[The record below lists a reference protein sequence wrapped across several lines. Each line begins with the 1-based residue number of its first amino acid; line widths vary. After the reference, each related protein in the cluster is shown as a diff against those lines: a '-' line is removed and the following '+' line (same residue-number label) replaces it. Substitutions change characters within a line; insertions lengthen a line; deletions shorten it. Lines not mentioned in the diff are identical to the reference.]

1 MDYILFIKKK
11 INSFLGKESN
21 ATSRK
26 ITKGLIWTF
35 LGTAISK
42 GFFLLAFVVIAR
54 IISVEDYGKIGLLR
68 SFINTFTFFSLASFG
83 VTANKYLAINKENNK
98 ILASRIYSSTRLL
111 VFILSLFILL
121 VSVIFLEDITIYVVG
136 DATLKTEVLL
146 SSFAI
151 FFASLNG
158 LQMGALSGLE
168 KFNKISKVHIVNGL
182 LSLPLLCLGAYYK
195 GVLGVIVAL
204 LLVNIAIWLCSA
216 FFLHRGLKEF
226 GITFRLDNFGD
237 SIKIVKSFTLPSF
250 LGGVMMSPV
259 ILYCNS
265 LLVNY
270 SSDGFE
276 ELGFYNAAFLYS
288 SIVSIL
294 IGIVGQVFYP
304 FSMKFFNKKNAK
316 FDFVNIF
323 TSYILGIILCF
334 PLLCFPDL
342 FMKIFGE
349 DYEGSTTTLI
359 LVVLS
364 TIVIA
369 HRQGI
374 ARNFAAGDFMW
385 WSLLSNSFWAVN
397 VIFWCYFFLEDGAV
411 GRAAAFF
418 IAYLINTLVF
428 IPFYIRKKLI
438 TRSLVFSK
446 FHLGIISSLF
456 IGVCTFYY
464 LDSIFL
470 RIFLFMGLTS
480 FIILCFY
487 KWFNKYTQY
496 A

>member
-1 MDYILFIKKK
+1 MDYFPSIKKT

-42 GFFLLAFVVIAR
+42 SFFLIAFIVIAR
-54 IISVEDYGKIGLLR
+54 IVSVEEYGKIGLLR

-83 VTANKYLAINKENNK
+83 VTANKYLAINKETNK
-98 ILASRIYSSTRLL
+98 VLASRIYSSTRLF
-111 VFILSLFILL
+111 VFILSLFILIGSIL
-121 VSVIFLEDITIYVVG
+121 FLEPITIYIVG
-136 DATLKTEVLL
+136 NVSLKTEVLL
-146 SSFAI
+146 SSIII

-168 KFNKISKVHIVNGL
+168 KFNKISYVHIVNGL

-195 GVLGVIVAL
+195 GVLGVIIAL
-204 LLVNIAIWLCSA
+204 LIVNVAIWLCSA
-216 FFLHRGLKEF
+216 IFLHKGLKEF
-226 GITFRLDNFGD
+226 SITFRLDNYKKSFE
-237 SIKIVKSFTLPSF
+237 IVKSFTLPSF
-250 LGGVMMSPV
+250 LSGVMMSPV

-270 SSDGFE
+270 SSDGYE

-304 FSMKFFNKKNAK
+304 FSMRFFNKNNLK
-316 FDFVNIF
+316 FDFINILS
-323 TSYILGIILCF
+323 SYIIGILLCF

-342 FMKIFGE
+342 FMKIFGK
-349 DYEGSTTTLI
+349 DYGNNTITLI
-359 LVVLS
+359 FVVLS

-374 ARNFAAGDFMW
+374 ARNFAAGNYMW
-385 WSLLSNSFWAVN
+385 WSLLSNSFWAIN
-397 VIFWCYFFLEDGAV
+397 VVFWCYLFLEDGAI

-418 IAYLINTLVF
+418 IAYLINTIVF

-438 TRSLVFSK
+438 NKHLIFSK
-446 FHLGIISSLF
+446 FHIGILF
-456 IGVCTFYY
+456 ALLAGVSTFYY
-464 LDSIFL
+464 IDFMVLRVFIFL
-470 RIFLFMGLTS
+470 GLTA
-480 FIILCFY
+480 FIVSCFY
-487 KWFNKYTQY
+487 KWFNNYIQN

>member
-1 MDYILFIKKK
+1 MNYLLFSKRK
-11 INSFLGKESN
+11 INALLGKEGN

-42 GFFLLAFVVIAR
+42 SFFLLAFVVIAR
-54 IISVEDYGKIGLLR
+54 IVSVEEYGKIGLLR

-83 VTANKYLAINKENNK
+83 VTANKYLAINKDTNK
-98 ILASRIYSSTRLL
+98 VLASRIYSSTRLF
-111 VFILSLFILL
+111 VFILALFILISSIL
-121 VSVIFLEDITIYVVG
+121 FLEPITLYIVG
-136 DATLKTEVLL
+136 DVSLKIEVLL
-146 SSFAI
+146 SSVII

-168 KFNKISKVHIVNGL
+168 KFSKISQVHIVNGL
-182 LSLPLLCLGAYYK
+182 LSLPLLCFGAYYK
-195 GVLGVIVAL
+195 GVFGVIVAL
-204 LLVNIAIWLCSA
+204 LIVNLAIWLCSA
-216 FFLHRGLKEF
+216 FFLHKGLKEF
-226 GITFRLDNFGD
+226 SITFRLDNYSESF
-237 SIKIVKSFTLPSF
+237 KIVKSFTLPSF
-250 LGGVMMSPV
+250 LSGIMISPV

-270 SSDGFE
+270 SSDGYE

-304 FSMKFFNKKNAK
+304 FSMQFFNKKNLK
-316 FDFVNIF
+316 FDFVNIL
-323 TSYILGIILCF
+323 TSYILGIFLCF

-342 FMKIFGE
+342 FMGIFGK
-349 DYEGSTTTLI
+349 DYGGNTTTLI

-374 ARNFAAGDFMW
+374 ARNFAAGNYMW
-385 WSLLSNSFWAVN
+385 WSLLSNSFWAIN
-397 VIFWCYFFLEDGAV
+397 IIFWCYFFLEDGAI

-428 IPFYIRKKLI
+428 IPFYTHKKLI
-438 TRSLVFSK
+438 DKTLVFSK
-446 FHLGIISSLF
+446 YHTLIILCIA
-456 IGVCTFYY
+456 IGVGSFYY
-464 LDSIFL
+464 VDYLVLRFILFLILLFSI
-470 RIFLFMGLTS
+470 IV
-480 FIILCFY
+480 CFY
-487 KWFNKYTQY
+487 KWFNSYLKN